1 MEKTELEAICQEILA
16 LEGVNFA
23 MFYNSNGEIV
33 LIKSNVEPEHWLMP
47 KDEIGRRTVTWA
59 EMMCEIASELS
70 KYIGKLEAIAFLY
83 EKRNSLIIPENEL
96 FLVISTKKT
105 VSVPLIEKVKK
116 IIKKHTR

>member
-1 MEKTELEAICQEILA
+1 MCKEILA

-23 MFYNSNGEIV
+23 MFYNRNGEIV
-33 LIKSNVEPEHWLMP
+33 YMKSNIEFEHWLMP
-47 KDEIGRRTVTWA
+47 KDEIERRTVTWA

-83 EKRNSLIIPENEL
+83 EKRNSFIIPVNEL

-105 VSVPLIEKVKK
+105 VRVPPIEKVKK
-116 IIKKHTR
+116 IIKKRTR